1 MRFEV
6 MSKQKF
12 VIKAC
17 QFLMV
22 FCSLIVFS
30 AMAQEN
36 TFNKLLPIPVEN
48 LAQDPGKQESKVK
61 EGLVRV
67 AAAECPPFIFFN
79 DDGSTT
85 GLTMFLW
92 EKVANSLNIK
102 YELTQVSWSEH
113 IDEVMSN
120 QFDIGLSCTTITA
133 LRLERANFTHSYFET
148 YVSIVTKKADYFEQI
163 GSLFK
168 SSKFTNVVIL
178 FFSLSI
184 SISMIFYFLE
194 HRVNDKIYA
203 MDNVGLFQRIIEAF
217 ILGLLFITKGPFNY
231 FEFKTLTGRV
241 LAVFMSIFS
250 TLFLASVTA
259 LLASFFTLG
268 FQSNKINSVEALKDI
283 RIGVQEGTTHELYAR
298 NKNISHISYKH
309 VPEKF
314 HAIDIGVIDAMIN
327 DDAVNRYQ
335 LSKALKSNK
344 FNDLVILPF
353 QFFRQNFG
361 FVVSKEFDRLEAI
374 NLELLRLRSTQ
385 GWEDEKQ
392 KYYGDAY
399 LN

>member
-1 MRFEV
+1 